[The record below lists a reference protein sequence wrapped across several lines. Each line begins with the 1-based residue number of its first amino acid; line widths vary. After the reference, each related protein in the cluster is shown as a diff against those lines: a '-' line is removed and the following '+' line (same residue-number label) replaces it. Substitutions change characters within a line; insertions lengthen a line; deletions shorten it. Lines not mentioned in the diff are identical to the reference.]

1 MHRQEQ
7 DKVIRDKVERST
19 RLQNHRQINAVA
31 RNRRVRNFGTGVT
44 LEDLDQRRGPVKP
57 DQYDNQ
63 ERDRNIQ
70 GAPAFRREDTAIEPE
85 HCELGYAD
93 HDAVL
98 YGCNVE
104 PLVTLLAG
112 LVWGFKTLRVV
123 VHKRLIVL
131 RLE

>member
-57 DQYDNQ
+57 DQYDSQ

-93 HDAVL
+93 QDTVL

-112 LVWGFKTLRVV
+112 LVVG
-123 VHKRLIVL
+123 I
-131 RLE
+131 